1 MSSGC
6 CFICEKAAAR
16 AFLPPSPTASPA
28 CSGLSFCA
36 SGMRSSKAYG
46 RRSSDLSRKGL
57 PEGEACPLVW
67 WEGNCR
73 FAERGGSTQP
83 PLLPSPPPPAP
94 SRPSLSSPPLL
105 LSPSHSGPGRPCCPQ
120 GSRLPSLSWVQTAT
134 GVWLRCRFW
143 FPGSREGLVG
153 WIQQVVQ
160 AI

>member
-1 MSSGC
+1 MRKRLPGPSSHPLPLPALPVRGSA
-6 CFICEKAAAR
+6 FVLQDEKQQ
-16 AFLPPSPTASPA
+16 
-28 CSGLSFCA
+28 GL
-36 SGMRSSKAYG
+36 RR

-94 SRPSLSSPPLL
+94 SRPSLSSPPLP